1 MFSPETLLYALLGGI
16 LPVLLWL
23 WFWLKGRRTPSR
35 AARAYYA
42 FVHCRYGCYR
52 NRDPLEKLAYNAL
65 PDRTHLLIA
74 WAVIEE
80 MLKFAAVLFCGNSFA
95 FFDEPADALVYMI
108 TAALGFAAIE
118 NTLFL
123 LAPFAN
129 GEFATGVMTGNLR
142 YVGAALLHTAASG
155 AVGIALGLAYY
166 HSRAMKIFAS
176 IIGLSVAIALHAL
189 FNFFIIKNS
198 GANMFIVFLHL
209 WIIIV
214 IVIFFFERLKRM
226 MRVTYLPRTVV
237 YAATKKLKNHNNIWS
252 CLIQKNHPSLSG

>member
-23 WFWLKGRRTPSR
+23 WFWLKEDAHHPEPRGLIMLSFI
-35 AARAYYA
+35 AGMAVIAIA
-42 FVHCRYGCYR
+42 I
-52 NRDPLEKLAYNAL
+52 PLEKLAYNAL

-80 MLKFAAVLFCGNSFA
+80 MLKFAAVLFVAIRSR

-237 YAATKKLKNHNNIWS
+237 YAATKKIEKS
-252 CLIQKNHPSLSG
+252 Q